1 MNKVDILSPPPYVVN
16 KYLVWN
22 KV

>member
-1 MNKVDILSPPPYVVN
+1 MNKVDL
-16 KYLVWN
+16 